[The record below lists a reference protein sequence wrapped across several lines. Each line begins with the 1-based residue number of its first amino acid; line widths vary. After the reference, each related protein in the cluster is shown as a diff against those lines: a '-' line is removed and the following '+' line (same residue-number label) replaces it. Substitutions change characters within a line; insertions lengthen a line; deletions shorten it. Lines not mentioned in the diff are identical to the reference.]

1 METTILYGNGVN
13 LLGGGKSW
21 EQILKDISDKPSL
34 PPIQS
39 NTLKYE
45 YIILPQKEIDRVC
58 FTDKNGVRFITADN
72 KLLIVNVNTE
82 ENLKRELSLE
92 LQKNEPSSFYQKLA
106 ESKAEHFITTNYELF
121 LNNTFVNN
129 DYHIKSSVTS
139 DSCLYRHVIL
149 EKEYKKVSIWNIHGD
164 INNSNSIM
172 LGLSDY
178 CKYVAEI
185 DNFLNSEIKNEKT
198 CWVNLLFN
206 TNVHIIGFGMAYEEI
221 DIWNVLTTRM
231 RLKRKNQNLC
241 TNKIV
246 YYAIRDCSFDFGK
259 NHLLEALGVDVV
271 EVPFDYSN
279 DAYNKA
285 YDYIYDKLTSNT

>member
-21 EQILKDISDKPSL
+21 EQVLKDISEKPSL

-45 YIILPQKEIDRVC
+45 YIILPQKEIEDA
-58 FTDKNGVRFITADN
+58 FLMTEDGFYLTTKDDKFLT
-72 KLLIVNVNTE
+72 VNINTE
-82 ENLKRELSLE
+82 EELKRELSLE
-92 LQKNEPSSFYQKLA
+92 LKKNVPSSFYQKLA

-121 LNNTFVNN
+121 LDNTFVNN
-129 DYHIKSSVTS
+129 GYHIKSSVTS

-149 EKEYKKVSIWNIHGD
+149 EKEDKKVSIWNIHGD
-164 INNSNSIM
+164 INNSSSIM

-185 DNFLNSEIKNEKT
+185 DNYLNAEIKNENS
-198 CWVNLLFN
+198 CWINLLFN

-221 DIWNVLTTRM
+221 DLWNVLTTRM

-246 YYAIRDCSFDFGK
+246 YYAIKDCSFDFGK
-259 NHLLEALGVDVV
+259 NHLLEAMGVDVV

-279 DAYNKA
+279 DAYNKS